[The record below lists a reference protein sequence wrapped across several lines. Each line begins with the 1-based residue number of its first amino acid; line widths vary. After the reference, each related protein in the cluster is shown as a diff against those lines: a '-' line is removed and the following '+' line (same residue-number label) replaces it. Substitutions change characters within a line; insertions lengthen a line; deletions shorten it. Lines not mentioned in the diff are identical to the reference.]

1 MKSKLES
8 PGQVLQTERLE
19 MRMYRDEDFE
29 FLCSLLSDPQVVRFI
44 GDGEIRSR
52 SQAYEFLYWIY
63 RAYKEAPE
71 TGLRLLVR
79 SEDGKPVGHAG
90 LVRQTVDGTEEL
102 EIGYWIA
109 PHYWGQG
116 YAKEAAASIRDYGI
130 KRLGRKRFVSLIQPE
145 NKASRKVA
153 ESIGM
158 GFEKAVAI
166 GSKEVFVYS
175 LDVLETMEQEGQAKG
190 N

>member
-1 MKSKLES
+1 MKSREES
-8 PGQVLQTERLE
+8 PDKVLQTERLE
-19 MRMYRDEDFE
+19 LRMYRDEDFE
-29 FLCSLLSDPQVVRFI
+29 FLCSLLGDPRVVRFI
-44 GDGEIRSR
+44 GDGETRNR

-63 RAYKEAPE
+63 RSYKEAPE

-79 SEDGKPVGHAG
+79 HEDGIPVGHAG
-90 LVRQTVDGTEEL
+90 LVLQTVDGAEEL

-109 PHYWGQG
+109 PQYWGLG

-130 KRLGRKRFVSLIQPE
+130 KGLGRKRFVSLIQPE
-145 NKASRKVA
+145 NSASRKVA

-158 GFEKAVAI
+158 GFEKAVAM
-166 GSKEVFVYS
+166 GGKEVFVYS
-175 LDVLETMEQEGQAKG
+175 LDVSELENQETNHKG

>member
-1 MKSKLES
+1 MKSRVKS
-8 PGQVLQTERLE
+8 PGKLLQSERLE
-19 MRMYRDEDFE
+19 FRIYRDEDFE
-29 FLCSLLSDPQVVRFI
+29 FLCSLLGDPQVVRFI
-44 GDGEIRSR
+44 GDGETRSR

-63 RAYKEAPE
+63 RSYKEAPE

-79 SEDGKPVGHAG
+79 LEDGKPVGHAG
-90 LVRQTVDGTEEL
+90 LVQQMVDGAEEL

-109 PHYWGQG
+109 PQYWGLG

-130 KRLGRKRFVSLIQPE
+130 ERLGRKRFVSLIQPE

-158 GFEKAVAI
+158 GFEKAVSM
-166 GSKEVFVYS
+166 GGKEVFVYS
-175 LDVLETMEQEGQAKG
+175 LDVAENGGKKG
-190 N
+190 